1 MPHALDT
8 LLAATESH
16 DQFINDLATWLE
28 NNAMVLNVSGCKE
41 DIYDAAEALRNA
53 TCNDDEDNEPDES
66 MDGDFDTGMASA
78 GFGTDEDYG
87 GDHGDDWDN

>member
-8 LLAATESH
+8 LLAAAESH
-16 DQFINDLATWLE
+16 DQFLNDLATWLE
-28 NNAMVLNVSGCKE
+28 NNASRLNVSGCSE

-53 TCNDDEDNEPDES
+53 TCNDDEDDEPDES
-66 MDGDFDTGMASA
+66 MDGDFDTGMTSA

-87 GDHGDDWDN
+87 YHGGDDE